1 MRRYVFSSLRNHL
14 GRLVAAAVA
23 IVIGVAFATTAL
35 LVRSSAAH
43 GVDQAIGGEYK
54 GVDAVIG
61 PDDRSIRPADVAAVK
76 ALPQAEAVSA
86 VTSSYLRT
94 TWPGDVR
101 PSYLSVQAREVAPGL
116 PSAEAASGRLP
127 RGTAEIALP
136 QRLADQHQVLLGSKL
151 TLRSSEDKTV
161 TVTMV
166 GTVAGNPTTGSDAV
180 ATPAALRAWDPRTS
194 ADEVRVLAAGGTS
207 AEQLVAAIDKALPAG
222 VEVLTGEG
230 WVDKTVRS
238 FTGGINV
245 LGAVFGGFA
254 AIALFVAGLVIGN
267 TFTIVLA
274 QRTRQLALLR
284 CVGGSRRQVFGSVLV
299 EAAALGAAASAIGV
313 LAGTG
318 LTAAGL
324 AMADRFDWDI
334 PAVGLHAD
342 AVALLVP
349 LLIGFVATVIAAIVP
364 ARRATTV
371 APLAALRPD
380 TAPATASRAG
390 LLRLITG
397 FLLLAGGGLLLAIGA
412 SGQQVL
418 IGVAGGMISF
428 LGVLAV
434 GSLLIPALIG
444 LIGALPARGG
454 GVPARIA
461 VGNAVRNPRRTAATT
476 SALLVGVTLIS
487 LTCVGIA
494 SVQKTFDRTLD
505 VEYPVDLMVSANGET
520 MPAAAQRQLG
530 QIDGITSV
538 LPLHGTKAKAGPDEL
553 QVSGVD
559 VAAARAV
566 VHGGPLATLRPGTAV
581 VPYGTDGET
590 VTITHLDR
598 SVRVRV
604 TVSDDVDDVVITLAD
619 LNRLSRNAPVTG
631 FWLDAGPKA
640 DGPAVI
646 DAVEQSVPG
655 VRELTVGGGLAERST
670 YTKVFEIL
678 LIVAVALL
686 AVSVL
691 IALVGVGNTLSL
703 SVLERTRENALLRA
717 LGLTRRQLR
726 GMLAVESLLMALVA
740 AGLGV
745 GLGLV
750 YGWLGT
756 TALMGGT
763 VDRIAYAVP
772 AGTLIAVAAVAT
784 AAGLLASVLPAR
796 RAARVAP
803 AGALATE

>member
-1 MRRYVFSSLRNHL
+1 MRRYVFSSLRSHL

-43 GVDQAIGGEYK
+43 GVDESIGGQYK
-54 GVDAVIG
+54 GVDAVVG
-61 PDDRSIRPADVAAVK
+61 PAKRSIQPADVATVK
-76 ALPQAEAVSA
+76 ALPQAEAV
-86 VTSSYLRT
+86 VTITTAHLRT
-94 TWPGDVR
+94 TWRGDVR
-101 PSYLSVQAREVAPGL
+101 PSYLAVEAREVAAGL
-116 PSAEAASGRLP
+116 PGAETASGRLP
-127 RGTAEIALP
+127 GGPGEIALP
-136 QRLADQHQVLLGSKL
+136 QQLAEKRQLPVGSKL
-151 TLRSSEDKTV
+151 TLRTGDDKQVTV
-161 TVTMV
+161 TVV
-166 GTVAGNPTTGSDAV
+166 GIVADNPTTRS
-180 ATPAALRAWDPRTS
+180 AALAAPAGLKAWDPHAS
-194 ADEVRVLAAGGTS
+194 PDEVRVTAAAGTTP
-207 AEQLVAAIDKALPAG
+207 AQLVVAIDKALPDG
-222 VEVLTGEG
+222 VVVLTGEW
-230 WVDKTVRS
+230 WVDTKVQS
-238 FTGGINV
+238 YTGGIDV

-254 AIALFVAGLVIGN
+254 AIALFVAGLVIAN

-284 CVGGSRRQVFGSVLV
+284 CVGGSRRQVFGSVIV
-299 EAAALGAAASAIGV
+299 EAAVLGAVASAIGV

-324 AMADRFDWDI
+324 LAADRFDWNI
-334 PAVGLHAD
+334 PQVGLYAD
-342 AVALLVP
+342 ALALLVP
-349 LLIGFVATVIAAIVP
+349 LLIGFVATVIAAVVP

-380 TAPATASRAG
+380 AAPVAASKAG
-390 LLRLITG
+390 LLRLVTG
-397 FLLLAGGGLLLAIGA
+397 FVLLAGGGLLLAAGA
-412 SGQQVL
+412 SGQRVL

-434 GSLLIPALIG
+434 GSLLIPALIR
-444 LIGALPARGG
+444 LIGTAPARAG

-494 SVQKTFDRTLD
+494 SVQKTFDQTLD
-505 VEYPVDLMVSANGET
+505 AEYPVDLMVSAAGEA
-520 MPAAAQRQLG
+520 MPPTAERQLG
-530 QIDGITSV
+530 EIDGITTVV
-538 LPLHGTKAKAGPDEL
+538 LVRGATA
-553 QVSGVD
+553 QVGREKQQVTGVD
-559 VAAARAV
+559 VEAARAV
-566 VHGGPLATLRPGTAV
+566 VHGGPLATLSSGTAA
-581 VPYGTDGET
+581 VPLGMGGGTIT
-590 VTITHLDR
+590 VTYLDR
-598 SVRVRV
+598 SVRVRAV
-604 TVSDDVDDVVITLAD
+604 ESDAVDTIVLTLAD
-619 LNRLSRNAPVTG
+619 LNRLTRSAPVTG
-631 FWLDAGPKA
+631 FWLDAAPKA
-640 DGPAVI
+640 DGPDVI
-646 DAVEQSVPG
+646 EAVEQSVPG
-655 VRELTVGGGLAERST
+655 VRELTVTGGLAERSA
-670 YTKVFEIL
+670 YTKLFEVL

-740 AGLGV
+740 AGLGI

-772 AGTLIAVAAVAT
+772 AGTLLAVAAVAT